1 MTAAERWSPTPPP
14 RNDHAGAR
22 EDRAQSRRPPSPS
35 GSPTKPPPRGKLLSD
50 RRGPA
55 KDRFRGGERVR
66 PPLRPHDPLDDVD
79 SSSRE
84 RPSRSHSRPGAL
96 RIEQV
101 CRDRIATYKRPRP
114 VDLRA
119 RGCGRGGR
127 DRRPRPSVGN
137 HAGGLLGVNTRG
149 KCDRAPAGTPEPL
162 ARTRLPPT
170 ARRRA
175 GPRCWSGST
184 RSA

>member
-1 MTAAERWSPTPPP
+1 MTAAGTVVPHSTSSERSRRCAGGPGPVETATLAERLPNQAAAERKAALRPP
-14 RNDHAGAR
+14 RPSKGPLPWRR
-22 EDRAQSRRPPSPS
+22 E
-35 GSPTKPPPRGKLLSD
+35 
-50 RRGPA
+50 GP
-55 KDRFRGGERVR
+55 

-79 SSSRE
+79 SSSLE
-84 RPSRSHSRPGAL
+84 RPSRSHSGPGAL

-149 KCDRAPAGTPEPL
+149 KCYRAPAGTPEPL